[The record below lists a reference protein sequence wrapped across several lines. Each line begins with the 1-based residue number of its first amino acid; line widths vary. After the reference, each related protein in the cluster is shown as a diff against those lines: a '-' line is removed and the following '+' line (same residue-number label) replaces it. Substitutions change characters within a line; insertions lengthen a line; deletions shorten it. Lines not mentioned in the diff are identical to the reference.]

1 MNATE
6 LENQLETYLA
16 ARSAL
21 GYRDYFL
28 KRLLQDFVR
37 YVIDRHDYGPV
48 RARIAVD
55 WACATSARNGTS
67 RLAYRL
73 SAARRFLTHLRASF
87 PDTEVPVMGLLKK
100 SPRRNPYLFSN
111 EQICD
116 LLKKA
121 STLGPAGSL
130 RPHTYET
137 ILGLLA
143 STGMR
148 VGEAIRLKTEDVQLH
163 ADPPRLEVL
172 ESKFHKSR
180 LVLLHPTTAEKLRR
194 YAERRAQ
201 KAEESPSQ
209 AFFISKRR
217 QPLCYGTLRSWFVR
231 ATGELGMRPADGR
244 RLPTLHALR
253 HHFAVE
259 RLTLWCQEGAP
270 VKDLAPTLSVYLGH
284 VSPAESY
291 WYLTATPALLM
302 TAGESFQHFATP
314 GGDT

>member
-6 LENQLETYLA
+6 LENQLKTYLA
-16 ARSAL
+16 ARSAS

-28 KRLLQDFVR
+28 KQLLQDFVR
-37 YVIDRHDYGPV
+37 YVIDRHDDGPV
-48 RARIAVD
+48 RARTAVD

-73 SAARRFLTHLRASF
+73 SAARRFLAHLRASF
-87 PDTEVPVMGLLKK
+87 PDTEVPALGLLKK
-100 SPRRNPYLFSN
+100 SPRRNPYPFSN
-111 EQICD
+111 EQISD
-116 LLKKA
+116 LLKMA
-121 STLGPAGSL
+121 AALGPAGSL
-130 RPHTYET
+130 RPYTYET

-148 VGEAIRLKTEDVQLH
+148 VGEAIRLKTDDVQLD
-163 ADPPRLEVL
+163 ADPPRLEVR

-180 LVLLHPTTAEKLRR
+180 LVPLHPSTAEKLRR

-201 KAEESPSQ
+201 RREESPSQ
-209 AFFISKRR
+209 AFFVSKRH
-217 QPLCYGTLRSWFVR
+217 QPLRYGALRSWFVR
-231 ATGELGMRPADGR
+231 ATGELGMRPTDGR

-270 VKDLAPTLSVYLGH
+270 VRDLAPTLSVYLGH

-291 WYLTATPALLM
+291 WYLTATPALLL
-302 TAGESFQHFATP
+302 TAGDSFQRFASL
-314 GGDT
+314 GGDR